1 MSTMPRVMT
10 PEPPLGPLVPASAL
24 GCAALMI
31 AQMIASKATRD
42 TMFLSSF
49 DVTRLPIMVAAAS
62 GLSIAVALAASRAM
76 VTYGPGRLIPISFG
90 ISSVLCLGEWW
101 LASFNA
107 GAASIAV
114 YLHVAALGSVLVS
127 GFWSIVNERFDPRT
141 AKRAIGRIAGIGT
154 LGGLAGGVL
163 AERITTWSGVSNTLP
178 ALALM
183 HAGSA
188 WLLFRLVGSSRGA
201 RRRAG
206 DEASL
211 SAVQAGRGLIAT
223 SYLRNL
229 ALLILGTSVSA
240 VLLDFVF
247 KSQTLG
253 VTRQGPELMRVFSA
267 FYTIVAVLTF
277 AIQTLLT
284 RSALERVGL
293 PRTIGSLPASVVL
306 GGVAAA
312 AVPGPWSIGIAR
324 GLEAV
329 LRGSLFRSSYEL
341 LYTPIPPAEKRATKA
356 LVDVA
361 CDRLGEAIGA
371 GLTIGTLAVVPNNQ
385 NLALIVLAVLIA
397 LATLG
402 VVFRLQ
408 RGYVSSLE
416 AGLRAGALDLDRL
429 DVEDGTTRATLQR
442 TLSGY
447 ELQALR
453 QAAPSQFES
462 FSGLRSPLAGATDPE
477 KVSAPIARQD
487 DAITRAMRELRS
499 GDAARVR
506 RVFAGPAPLEPALV
520 PEAIQLLARDEVARE
535 AFQALH
541 GVAAR
546 HIGQLV
552 DALVDPGSE
561 FAIRRRIPGVLGDT
575 HDPRVVAGLSQGLSD
590 ERFEVRFRSGSALA
604 RILGAAGNLSVDRDR
619 ILSTIHREAAIGQRV
634 WESQRLLDRLEEGS
648 DEGFVDDFLRER
660 AGRSL
665 EHVFTLLSLVLP
677 RDPLRIAFRGLYA
690 GDPMLRG
697 TALEYL
703 ESVLPPPIR
712 DVLWP
717 YLDTDGVTRAKAA
730 RSVPRERH
738 EVLQDLLRSNQ
749 SIEISLD
756 ALREL
761 RRGKGPADEQV

>member
-1 MSTMPRVMT
+1 
-10 PEPPLGPLVPASAL
+10 
-24 GCAALMI
+24 MI
-31 AQMIASKATRD
+31 AQMIASKAARD

-49 DVTRLPIMVAAAS
+49 EVTRLPIMVAAAS

-76 VTYGPGRLIPISFG
+76 VTYGPGRLIPISFA

-114 YLHVAALGSVLVS
+114 YLHVAALGPVLVS
-127 GFWSIVNERFDPRT
+127 GFWSIVNERFDPRR
-141 AKRAIGRIAGIGT
+141 AKRAIGRIAGVGT
-154 LGGLAGGVL
+154 LGGLVGGVL

-183 HAGSA
+183 NAGSA
-188 WLLFRLVGSSRGA
+188 WLLFEMVGSSRA
-201 RRRAG
+201 AYRRVG
-206 DEASL
+206 DEAPL
-211 SAVQAGRGLIAT
+211 SALQAGRGLIAT

-247 KSQTLG
+247 KSQALG
-253 VTRQGPELMRVFSA
+253 VARQGPELMRVFSA

-284 RSALERVGL
+284 RPALERVGL

-306 GGVAAA
+306 GGLAAA

-341 LYTPIPPAEKRATKA
+341 LYTPIPPAEKRATKT

-371 GLTIGTLAVVPNNQ
+371 GLTIGTLAVVPGNR

-429 DVEDGTTRATLQR
+429 DVEDGTTHATLQR

-447 ELQALR
+447 ELQDLR

-462 FSGLRSPLAGATDPE
+462 FSGFRSPLAGTAGVKNPE
-477 KVSAPIARQD
+477 VGPD
-487 DAITRAMRELRS
+487 DAITQAMRELRS

-506 RVFAGPAPLEPALV
+506 RVLASPAPLEPALV
-520 PEAIQLLARDEVARE
+520 PVAIQLLAWDEVARD
-535 AFQALH
+535 AFEALH
-541 GVAAR
+541 RVAAP

-552 DALVDPGSE
+552 DALLDPASE
-561 FAIRRRIPGVLGDT
+561 FAIRRRIPGVLSDT
-575 HDPRVVAGLSQGLSD
+575 RDPRVVAGLSQALSD
-590 ERFEVRFRSGSALA
+590 ERFEVRFRSGCALA
-604 RILGAAGNLSVDRDR
+604 RLLAGGSDLSVDRDR
-619 ILSTIHREAAIGQRV
+619 ILSTIHREATIGQKV
-634 WESQRLLDRLEEGS
+634 WESRRLLDRLEEGS

-717 YLDTDGVTRAKAA
+717 YLDTDGVTRAKEM
-730 RSVPRERH
+730 RMPRERH

-749 SIEISLD
+749 SIQISLE

-761 RRGKGPADEQV
+761 RGAKGPADKKSGA